1 MTSDWLA
8 LIPDAVMGLDGA
20 GVIVFASSPAEE
32 LTGYMRPELL
42 GAHCVSLLKARGA
55 DGEPLRR
62 HGWHSSALLRSTR
75 GLREQAVT
83 IRTKG
88 GVDVAISVSGRY
100 RRDPEGNLT
109 GAVLS
114 LRRLARGQVSDIR
127 GIEVVSMLSHELRSP
142 LTSVKGYTGLLLSRW
157 DRLSDD
163 QKQMMLEQ
171 INHDADRVARL
182 ISELLD
188 ISRLEAGRLV
198 LRRQFV
204 DLPRLSAS
212 VTDKMTLAYPDF
224 SSESSF
230 PADFPCVYADPDKIE
245 QVLTNLLE
253 NACKYASP
261 QGIRIT
267 GRTGQAQVSVE
278 VSDRGEGIPAQ
289 DLAKVGAKFFRR
301 SSAHP
306 TGSGLGLWISRGLVD
321 AHGGELTA
329 ESIVG
334 SGSTFRFTLPLVDFD
349 RLHEA

>member
-1 MTSDWLA
+1 
-8 LIPDAVMGLDGA
+8 
-20 GVIVFASSPAEE
+20 
-32 LTGYMRPELL
+32 
-42 GAHCVSLLKARGA
+42 
-55 DGEPLRR
+55 
-62 HGWHSSALLRSTR
+62 
-75 GLREQAVT
+75 
-83 IRTKG
+83 
-88 GVDVAISVSGRY
+88 
-100 RRDPEGNLT
+100 
-109 GAVLS
+109 
-114 LRRLARGQVSDIR
+114 
-127 GIEVVSMLSHELRSP
+127 VSMLSHELRSP

-204 DLPRLSAS
+204 DLPRLAAS
-212 VTDKMTLAYPDF
+212 VTDKMGLAYPDF
-224 SSESSF
+224 NSDSSF
-230 PADFPCVYADPDKIE
+230 PAGFPCVYADPDKIE

-261 QGIRIT
+261 QGIVIK
-267 GRTGQAQVSVE
+267 GRTGHGQVSVE

-289 DLAKVGAKFFRR
+289 DLAKVGSKFFRR
-301 SSAHP
+301 SGAHP
-306 TGSGLGLWISRGLVD
+306 TGSGLGLWISRGLIE
-321 AHGGELTA
+321 AHGGDLTA

-349 RLHEA
+349 KLQEP